1 MVRRIDD
8 QVFLNWLNI
17 QRKPTPKWL
26 NWGCKVTLSD
36 YRYISA
42 IEFLGLA
49 EHIYFGINEIHEIS
63 VFSEKPT

>member
-1 MVRRIDD
+1 
-8 QVFLNWLNI
+8 
-17 QRKPTPKWL
+17 
-26 NWGCKVTLSD
+26 VTFSAYERLQALECGLSD

-63 VFSEKPT
+63 VFSEKLI